1 MEEPASGAIQEESL
15 ILDKFP
21 LEEVK
26 GKQETP
32 VPLKGKKLLVVS
44 FDTEIINKVKDALAS
59 TVEVVEAKNIR
70 EAMEKVKETDIILFD
85 TISGM
90 LAYRTLMDM
99 SKDEELRQKPYVLLI
114 DELFTIDVESIP
126 LPEKYTFAREAELSK
141 AIQKV
146 LEIIESAPVEQTVE
160 VPQETEVIPEDQ
172 EAIPELPAPIMQ
184 EEEEKDIMSLLEE
197 IVGSGASGVEEEVEE
212 EKTAYPMEEIQEY
225 IPPQEQV
232 KEQEITEPMPLE
244 SLADSFAVAIKN
256 VIREQLSQDK
266 LYSIISQAIKYE
278 DLKVHISGLIERK
291 MEDILRAQINEVLS
305 KIDIAQIVREE
316 AYKVLKERLR
326 EIIT

>member
-1 MEEPASGAIQEESL
+1 
-15 ILDKFP
+15 
-21 LEEVK
+21 
-26 GKQETP
+26 
-32 VPLKGKKLLVVS
+32 
-44 FDTEIINKVKDALAS
+44 
-59 TVEVVEAKNIR
+59 
-70 EAMEKVKETDIILFD
+70 MEKVKETDIILFD

-291 MEDILRAQINEVLS
+291 MEDILRAQINKVLS